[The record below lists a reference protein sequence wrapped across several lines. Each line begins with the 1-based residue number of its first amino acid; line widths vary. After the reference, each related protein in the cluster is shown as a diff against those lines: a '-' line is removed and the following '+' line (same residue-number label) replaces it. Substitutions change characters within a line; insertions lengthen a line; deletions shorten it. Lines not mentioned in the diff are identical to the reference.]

1 MALKR
6 DSILYTIFL
15 GALSAVPPLAID
27 MGLPGIPAIESTF
40 ADAAGRGPLTLSLF
54 LAGFA
59 LSPLV
64 GGPLADRFGRR
75 GVLMVGLLL
84 FSIAAGACALATS
97 FDMLLFFR
105 LLQGLSAGAC
115 VILPLAI
122 VRDVFEGAIA
132 RHRLSQVAAVLGIAP
147 MVAPILGGWVMSI
160 SGWREIYATQ
170 CLTGLILLAVSALGF
185 SETLPVGRRRS
196 LVPSQLVDSYR
207 MVLSDRSFVGYAV
220 VYGLGFACMFSYISG
235 SATVFMGTLGL
246 TGTQFSLLF
255 AVTSCGV
262 FLGSLVSGWLS
273 KRHVPGRRI
282 MTAGLAV
289 MTIAAAIGLLLVLS
303 GVVEIYTL
311 CPLVAL
317 IIFAFGLIAPSTN
330 HEAMHNLGAVA
341 GSAAGLL
348 RSIQMLLGAI
358 ASALIATLNAFITPP
373 LTMTALMAGAIML
386 SAAVYLMMMRAER
399 LDRERV
405 AAE

>member
-1 MALKR
+1 
-6 DSILYTIFL
+6 
-15 GALSAVPPLAID
+15 
-27 MGLPGIPAIESTF
+27 
-40 ADAAGRGPLTLSLF
+40 
-54 LAGFA
+54 
-59 LSPLV
+59 
-64 GGPLADRFGRR
+64 
-75 GVLMVGLLL
+75 
-84 FSIAAGACALATS
+84 
-97 FDMLLFFR
+97 
-105 LLQGLSAGAC
+105 
-115 VILPLAI
+115 
-122 VRDVFEGAIA
+122 
-132 RHRLSQVAAVLGIAP
+132 
-147 MVAPILGGWVMSI
+147 
-160 SGWREIYATQ
+160 
-170 CLTGLILLAVSALGF
+170 
-185 SETLPVGRRRS
+185 
-196 LVPSQLVDSYR
+196 
-207 MVLSDRSFVGYAV
+207 
-220 VYGLGFACMFSYISG
+220 
-235 SATVFMGTLGL
+235 MGTLGL

-386 SAAVYLMMMRAER
+386 SAVVYLMMMRAER